1 MPQDAVT
8 LRRVARALNA
18 RLVGGKIN
26 KITQPVKDEIDMLV
40 YAGGKTVQ
48 IVLSANASCARAGI
62 SSLQRENPLVCYAF
76 CMLLRKHLSGGEIL
90 SVEQMG
96 SDRVI
101 AFTVKNRNDLREEGI
116 KVLYCEIMGKYSN
129 VILTENGKILGAIKT
144 ASLDEASKRVVMPN
158 FPYAPPPAQDKT
170 DFTDLA
176 ALTQT
181 LRAFNGGDL
190 GEFLFSRVKGFS
202 YPTAKELAVCTFGA
216 DVRPS
221 LSEEET
227 GRLTKGL
234 CEFMQKEETPCV
246 LTVNGKP
253 LDFFPFPYQTLSGE
267 VSVFPDLL
275 SAQDAFYSRKEGKKL
290 LDEGKKRLQSAV
302 KSHENKLKRR
312 LEVILLKEKD
322 CRDMEEIRKKGEIL
336 IANLWQIPQGASKV
350 TLPDYYDEAGG
361 TITINLD
368 ATLTAQENAAK
379 LFKRYDKEKKTLA
392 AIAPQ
397 KEETL
402 QELSYLD
409 SLYGE
414 IDRVE
419 TVKDLPVVEAE
430 LLALGVIKRE
440 GSPQKQKGDKKAVS
454 TPHHY
459 QVHGFDVYVGRNN
472 LQNDALTAEAK
483 GGDLWLHTKDYHSS
497 HVIIESAGRVVP
509 DAVIGIAA
517 ELCVYQSSARG
528 AGKTPVDYTLTKYV
542 KKPAGAKPGF
552 VIYTSQQTTFVSAN
566 AHEDLRVKG

>member
-48 IVLSANASCARAGI
+48 IVLSANASCARAGV

-181 LRAFNGGDL
+181 LRAFSGGDL

-267 VSVFPDLL
+267 VSLFPDLL

-459 QVHGFDVYVGRNN
+459 LVHGFDVYVGRNN

-517 ELCVYQSSARG
+517 ELCVYHSSARG
-528 AGKTPVDYTLTKYV
+528 AGKTPVDYTLKKYV

>member
-440 GSPQKQKGDKKAVS
+440 GSPQKQKGDKRAVS

-509 DAVIGIAA
+509 DEVIGIAA
-517 ELCVYQSSARG
+517 ELCVYHSSARG
-528 AGKTPVDYTLTKYV
+528 AGKTPVDYTLKKYV

>member
-48 IVLSANASCARAGI
+48 IVLSANASCARAGV

-517 ELCVYQSSARG
+517 ELCVYHSSARG
-528 AGKTPVDYTLTKYV
+528 AGKTPVDYTLKKYV